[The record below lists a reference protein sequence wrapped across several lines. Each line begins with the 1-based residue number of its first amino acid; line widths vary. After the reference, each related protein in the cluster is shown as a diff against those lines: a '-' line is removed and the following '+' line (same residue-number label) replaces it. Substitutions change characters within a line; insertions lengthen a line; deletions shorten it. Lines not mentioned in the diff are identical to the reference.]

1 MPYTEPARDL
11 GRRQL
16 AYAFK
21 QSRDVSSIVGVLGE
35 LECDNQLRQLDELP
49 QSSDSHPPHPERF
62 AWAGLELALLR

>member
-35 LECDNQLRQLDELP
+35 LECTINFGSSMSYLNQATATR
-49 QSSDSHPPHPERF
+49 
-62 AWAGLELALLR
+62 GC